1 MHIKPSS
8 SSASSSKN
16 DHDQLLTEMKKNRSK
31 TQGCVCSVYAEKSSR
46 HTVTVKICMSLCTC
60 STLSVH
66 RHCMHFFVW
75 KSFRSLYNQKICTL
89 HLVTFIFESFEAFK
103 KTPHELAR
111 EEGVIMILMR
121 LKCQL
126 LLESVIFLLNLIEYV
141 MQNVKKPD
149 FSELLLT
156 PVNYDVTWSSKV
168 NPDGMHNK

>member
-31 TQGCVCSVYAEKSSR
+31 AQGCVCSVYAEKSSR

-66 RHCMHFFVW
+66 RHCMHFFCLKVIPEFIQ
-75 KSFRSLYNQKICTL
+75 SKICTL

-103 KTPHELAR
+103 KNSAWTSERRGGNHDTDEIEIPVALR
-111 EEGVIMILMR
+111 ECDIPPKFNRICDAE
-121 LKCQL
+121 C
-126 LLESVIFLLNLIEYV
+126 
-141 MQNVKKPD
+141 
-149 FSELLLT
+149 
-156 PVNYDVTWSSKV
+156 
-168 NPDGMHNK
+168 